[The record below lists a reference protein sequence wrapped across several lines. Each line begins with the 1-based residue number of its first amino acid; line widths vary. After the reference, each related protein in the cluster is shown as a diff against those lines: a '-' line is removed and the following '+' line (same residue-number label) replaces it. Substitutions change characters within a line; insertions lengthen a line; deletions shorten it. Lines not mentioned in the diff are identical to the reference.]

1 MLNFALIGIYIVF
14 IFLIS
19 KLFKNFYPNNQELL
33 RKIIHIGMGPL
44 IPLAKVL
51 EIEQSAAQYF
61 AGGMSILIVINYIYK
76 LFPIIEDV
84 DRKSFGTFFYCFS
97 LLILISLFWE
107 QDPLALTAGFFIMTL
122 GDGLAGL
129 IGKNFKSRSW
139 KIFNQKKSI
148 IGTTTMFLISLLV
161 LSTLGYAN
169 NIDFNYYYFG
179 IALLATLLE
188 QISIIGI
195 DNLSVPIITSLI
207 FNLLIQTRDQGM
219 DL

>member
-1 MLNFALIGIYIVF
+1 MLNFALIGIYIVL

-19 KLFKNFYPNNQELL
+19 KILKIFYPNNQELL

-44 IPLAKVL
+44 IPLAKFL

-61 AGGMSILIVINYIYK
+61 AGGISILILINYIYK
-76 LFPIIEDV
+76 LFPIIEDI
-84 DRKSFGTFFYCFS
+84 DRQSFGTFFYCFS

-107 QDPLALTAGFFIMTL
+107 QDPLSLTAGFFIMTF

-129 IGKNFKSRSW
+129 IGKNFKSKSW

-148 IGTTTMFLISLLV
+148 IGTTTMFLISFLV
-161 LSTLGYAN
+161 VSILGYKN
-169 NIDFNYYYFG
+169 NLDFNYYYFW
-179 IALLATLLE
+179 IALLATVLE

-195 DNLSVPIITSLI
+195 DNFSVPIVTSTV
-207 FNLLIQTRDQGM
+207 FHLLITN
-219 DL
+219 

>member
-1 MLNFALIGIYIVF
+1 LLNFALIGIYIVF

-44 IPLAKVL
+44 IPIAKFL
-51 EIEQSAAQYF
+51 DIEQSAALYF

-76 LFPIIEDV
+76 LFPIIEDI

-97 LLILISLFWE
+97 LLILFSLFWE
-107 QDPLALTAGFFIMTL
+107 LDPLALTAGFFIMTF

-129 IGKNFKSRSW
+129 IGKNFKSKSW

-148 IGTTTMFLISLLV
+148 IGTITMFLISLLV
-161 LSTLGYAN
+161 LFILGYIN
-169 NIDFNYYYFG
+169 NLDFNYYYFG

-188 QISIIGI
+188 QISIVGI
-195 DNLSVPIITSLI
+195 DNFLVPIITSII
-207 FNLLIQTRDQGM
+207 FHLLITN
-219 DL
+219 

>member
-19 KLFKNFYPNNQELL
+19 KLLKNFYPNNQELL

-44 IPLAKVL
+44 IPLAKFL

-61 AGGMSILIVINYIYK
+61 AGGISILILINYIYK
-76 LFPIIEDV
+76 LFPIIEDI
-84 DRKSFGTFFYCFS
+84 DRQSFGTFFYCFS

-107 QDPLALTAGFFIMTL
+107 QDPLSLTAGFFIMTF

-129 IGKNFKSRSW
+129 IGKNFKSKSW
-139 KIFNQKKSI
+139 KIFSQKKSI
-148 IGTTTMFLISLLV
+148 IGTTTMFLISFLV
-161 LSTLGYAN
+161 VSILGYKN
-169 NIDFNYYYFG
+169 NLDFNYYYFW
-179 IALLATLLE
+179 IALLATVLE

-195 DNLSVPIITSLI
+195 DNFSVPIVTSTV
-207 FNLLIQTRDQGM
+207 FHLLITN
-219 DL
+219 

>member
-44 IPLAKVL
+44 IPLAKFL

-107 QDPLALTAGFFIMTL
+107 KDPLALTAGFFIMTL

-129 IGKNFKSRSW
+129 IGKNFKSKTW
-139 KIFNQKKSI
+139 KIFSQKKSL
-148 IGTTTMFLISLLV
+148 IGTTTMFVISLLV
-161 LSTLGYAN
+161 LSFLGHNN

-179 IALLATLLE
+179 IALIATLLE

-195 DNLSVPIITSLI
+195 DNLSVPIITSII
-207 FNLLIQTRDQGM
+207 FHLLITK
-219 DL
+219 

>member
-1 MLNFALIGIYIVF
+1 LFNFALIGIYIVF

-44 IPLAKVL
+44 IPLAKFL

-61 AGGMSILIVINYIYK
+61 AGGISFLIVINYIYK
-76 LFPIIEDV
+76 LFPIIEDI

-107 QDPLALTAGFFIMTL
+107 QDPVALTAGFFIMTF

-129 IGKNFKSRSW
+129 IGKNFKSKNW
-139 KIFNQKKSI
+139 VIFNQKKSI
-148 IGTTTMFLISLLV
+148 IGTTTMFVISLIV
-161 LSTLGYAN
+161 ISILGYKN
-169 NIDFNYYYFG
+169 NFDFNYYYVV
-179 IALLATLLE
+179 IALIATLLE

-195 DNLSVPIITSLI
+195 DNFSVPIITSTI
-207 FNLLIQTRDQGM
+207 FHLLITN
-219 DL
+219 

>member
-44 IPLAKVL
+44 IPLAKFL
-51 EIEQSAAQYF
+51 EIEQSTAQYF
-61 AGGMSILIVINYIYK
+61 AGSMSILIVINYIYK

-97 LLILISLFWE
+97 LLILISLFWD

-139 KIFNQKKSI
+139 RIFNQKKSI
-148 IGTTTMFLISLLV
+148 IGTTTMLLISLLV
-161 LSTLGYAN
+161 LCIVGYTN
-169 NIDFNYYYFG
+169 NIDFNYYFFG

-195 DNLSVPIITSLI
+195 DNLSVPLITSVI
-207 FNLLIQTRDQGM
+207 FHLSITN
-219 DL
+219 

>member
-1 MLNFALIGIYIVF
+1 MLDFALIGIYITL

-19 KLFKNFYPNNQELL
+19 KLLKNFYPNNQELL

-44 IPLAKVL
+44 IPLAKFL

-61 AGGMSILIVINYIYK
+61 AGGISILILINYIYK
-76 LFPIIEDV
+76 LFPIIEDI
-84 DRKSFGTFFYCFS
+84 DRQSFGTFFYCFS

-107 QDPLALTAGFFIMTL
+107 QDPLSLTAGFFIMTF

-129 IGKNFKSRSW
+129 IGKNFKSKSW

-148 IGTTTMFLISLLV
+148 IGTTTMFLISFLV
-161 LSTLGYAN
+161 VSILGYKN
-169 NIDFNYYYFG
+169 NLDFNYYYFW
-179 IALLATLLE
+179 IALLATVLE

-195 DNLSVPIITSLI
+195 DNFSVPIVTSTV
-207 FNLLIQTRDQGM
+207 FHLLITN
-219 DL
+219 

>member
-1 MLNFALIGIYIVF
+1 MLNFALIGIYIIF

-19 KLFKNFYPNNQELL
+19 KIFKNFYPNNQELL

-44 IPLAKVL
+44 IPIAKFL
-51 EIEQSAAQYF
+51 EIDQSTAQYF

-76 LFPIIEDV
+76 LFPIIEDI

-107 QDPLALTAGFFIMTL
+107 KDPLALTAGFFIMTF

-139 KIFNQKKSI
+139 IIFDQKKSI
-148 IGTTTMFLISLLV
+148 IGTFTMFLVSLLV
-161 LSTLGYAN
+161 ISILGYEITA
-169 NIDFNYYYFG
+169 DFNYYYFL

-195 DNLSVPIITSLI
+195 DNFSVPIITSTI
-207 FNLLIQTRDQGM
+207 FNLLITN
-219 DL
+219 

>member
-44 IPLAKVL
+44 IPLAKFL
-51 EIEQSAAQYF
+51 EIELSAAQYF

-97 LLILISLFWE
+97 LLIMISLFWE

-148 IGTTTMFLISLLV
+148 IGTTTMFFVSLLV
-161 LSTLGYAN
+161 LSILGYAN
-169 NIDFNYYYFG
+169 NIDFNSYYFG
-179 IALLATLLE
+179 IALLATFLE

-195 DNLSVPIITSLI
+195 DNLSVPIITSII
-207 FNLLIQTRDQGM
+207 FHLLITN
-219 DL
+219 

>member
-1 MLNFALIGIYIVF
+1 MLNFAVIGIYIVF

-19 KLFKNFYPNNQELL
+19 KLLKNFYPNNQELL

-44 IPLAKVL
+44 IPLAKFL

-61 AGGMSILIVINYIYK
+61 AGGISILILINYIYK
-76 LFPIIEDV
+76 LFPIIEDI
-84 DRKSFGTFFYCFS
+84 DRQSFGTFFYCFS

-107 QDPLALTAGFFIMTL
+107 QDPLSLTAGFFIMTF

-129 IGKNFKSRSW
+129 IGKNFKSKSW

-148 IGTTTMFLISLLV
+148 IGTTTMFLISFLV
-161 LSTLGYAN
+161 VSILGYKN
-169 NIDFNYYYFG
+169 NLDFNYYYFW
-179 IALLATLLE
+179 IALLATVLE

-195 DNLSVPIITSLI
+195 DNFSVPIVTSTV
-207 FNLLIQTRDQGM
+207 FHLLITN
-219 DL
+219 

>member
-44 IPLAKVL
+44 IPIAKIL
-51 EIEQSAAQYF
+51 EIEQSTAQYF

-107 QDPLALTAGFFIMTL
+107 KDPIALTAGFFIMTL

-129 IGKNFKSRSW
+129 IGKNFQSRSW
-139 KIFNQKKSI
+139 KIFNQKKSF
-148 IGTTTMFLISLLV
+148 IGTTTMFSISLLV
-161 LSTLGYAN
+161 LSILGYIN

-179 IALLATLLE
+179 IALLATFLE

-195 DNLSVPIITSLI
+195 DNLSVPIITSII
-207 FNLLIQTRDQGM
+207 FHLLI
-219 DL
+219 

>member
-1 MLNFALIGIYIVF
+1 MLNFALIAFYIIF

-19 KLFKNFYPNNQELL
+19 RIFKSFYPNNQELL

-44 IPLAKVL
+44 IPLAKFL
-51 EIEQSAAQYF
+51 EIEQISAQYF

-76 LFPIIEDV
+76 LFPVIEDI

-97 LLILISLFWE
+97 LLILISLFWDR
-107 QDPLALTAGFFIMTL
+107 DPLALTAGFFIMTF

-148 IGTTTMFLISLLV
+148 IGTSTMFLISFLV
-161 LSTLGYAN
+161 VFILGYLN
-169 NIDFNYYYFG
+169 NIDFNYYFFG
-179 IALLATLLE
+179 IAFIATLLE

-195 DNLSVPIITSLI
+195 DNLSVPIITSTI
-207 FNLLIQTRDQGM
+207 FHLLI
-219 DL
+219 

>member
-1 MLNFALIGIYIVF
+1 LLNFALIGIYIVF

-19 KLFKNFYPNNQELL
+19 KLLKNFYPNNQELL

-44 IPLAKVL
+44 IPIAKFL

-61 AGGMSILIVINYIYK
+61 AGLMSILIVINYIYK
-76 LFPIIEDV
+76 LFPILEDI
-84 DRKSFGTFFYCFS
+84 DRKSFGTFFYSFS

-107 QDPLALTAGFFIMTL
+107 EDPLALTVGFFIMTF
-122 GDGLAGL
+122 GDGFAGL
-129 IGKNFKSRSW
+129 IGKNFKSKNW
-139 KIFNQKKSI
+139 TILNQKKSI

-161 LSTLGYAN
+161 VSTLGYKN
-169 NIDFNYYYFG
+169 NIEFNYYYFG

-195 DNLSVPIITSLI
+195 DNFSVPVISSTI
-207 FNLLIQTRDQGM
+207 FHLLITN
-219 DL
+219 

>member
-44 IPLAKVL
+44 IPLAKL
-51 EIEQSAAQYF
+51 LDIEQSAAQCF
-61 AGGMSILIVINYIYK
+61 AGGISILIIVNYIYK
-76 LFPIIEDV
+76 LFPIIEDI

-107 QDPLALTAGFFIMTL
+107 EDPLALTTGFFIMTF

-129 IGKNFKSRSW
+129 IGKNFKSKSW
-139 KIFNQKKSI
+139 EIFNQKKSI
-148 IGTTTMFLISLLV
+148 LGTTTMFFISLLV
-161 LSTLGYAN
+161 VSILGNTN

-179 IALLATLLE
+179 IALIATLLE

-195 DNLSVPIITSLI
+195 DNFSVPIITATV
-207 FNLLIQTRDQGM
+207 FHLLIGN
-219 DL
+219 

>member
-1 MLNFALIGIYIVF
+1 LLNFALIGIYIVL

-19 KLFKNFYPNNQELL
+19 KILKNFYPNNQELL

-44 IPLAKVL
+44 IPLAKFL
-51 EIEQSAAQYF
+51 EIEQTTAQYF
-61 AGGMSILIVINYIYK
+61 ACGMSILILINYIYK
-76 LFPIIEDV
+76 LFPIIEDI

-107 QDPLALTAGFFIMTL
+107 KDPLALTAGFFVMTF

-129 IGKNFKSRSW
+129 IGKNFKSKNW
-139 KIFNQKKSI
+139 TIFNQKKSI

-161 LSTLGYAN
+161 ISILGFKN
-169 NIDFNYYYFG
+169 NVDFNYYYFG

-195 DNLSVPIITSLI
+195 DNFSVPIITSTIFHFLI
-207 FNLLIQTRDQGM
+207 TN
-219 DL
+219 

>member
-44 IPLAKVL
+44 IPIAKFL

-61 AGGMSILIVINYIYK
+61 AGLMSILIVINYIYK
-76 LFPIIEDV
+76 LFPILEDI
-84 DRKSFGTFFYCFS
+84 DRKSFGTFFYSFS

-107 QDPLALTAGFFIMTL
+107 EDPLALTVGFFIMTF
-122 GDGLAGL
+122 GDGFAGL
-129 IGKNFKSRSW
+129 IGKNFKSKNW
-139 KIFNQKKSI
+139 TILNQKKSI

-161 LSTLGYAN
+161 VSTLGYKN
-169 NIDFNYYYFG
+169 NIEFNYYYFG

-195 DNLSVPIITSLI
+195 DNFSVPVISSTI
-207 FNLLIQTRDQGM
+207 FHLLITN
-219 DL
+219 

>member
-44 IPLAKVL
+44 IPIAKFL
-51 EIEQSAAQYF
+51 DIDQSAAQYF
-61 AGGMSILIVINYIYK
+61 AGGISILIVINYIYK
-76 LFPIIEDV
+76 LFPIIEDI

-107 QDPLALTAGFFIMTL
+107 KDPLALTAGFFIMTF

-129 IGKNFKSRSW
+129 IGKNFKSKSW
-139 KIFNQKKSI
+139 TIFNQKKSI

-161 LSTLGYAN
+161 VSVLGYQN

-195 DNLSVPIITSLI
+195 DNFSVPIITSTI
-207 FNLLIQTRDQGM
+207 FHLLITN
-219 DL
+219 

>member
-1 MLNFALIGIYIVF
+1 MFNFALIGIYIAL

-19 KLFKNFYPNNQELL
+19 KLFKNFYPNNKEFL

-44 IPLAKVL
+44 IPLAKFL

-61 AGGMSILIVINYIYK
+61 AGAMSVLIIINYIYK
-76 LFPIIEDV
+76 LIPIIEDI

-107 QDPLALTAGFFIMTL
+107 EDPLALTSGFFVMTF

-129 IGKNFKSRSW
+129 IGKNFKSKSW
-139 KIFNQKKSI
+139 TIFNQKKSI
-148 IGTTTMFLISLLV
+148 IGTTTMFLISLIV
-161 LSTLGYAN
+161 ISILGYQN
-169 NIDFNYYYFG
+169 NVDFNYYYIG

-195 DNLSVPIITSLI
+195 DNFSVPIITSTI
-207 FNLLIQTRDQGM
+207 FHLLISNNRII
-219 DL
+219 

>member
-19 KLFKNFYPNNQELL
+19 KIFKNFYPKNQELL

-44 IPLAKVL
+44 IPIAKFL
-51 EIEQSAAQYF
+51 DIDQSAAQYF
-61 AGGMSILIVINYIYK
+61 AGGISILIVINYIYK
-76 LFPIIEDV
+76 LFPIIEDI

-107 QDPLALTAGFFIMTL
+107 KDPLALTAGFFIMTF

-129 IGKNFKSRSW
+129 IGKNFKSKSW
-139 KIFNQKKSI
+139 TIFNQKKSI

-161 LSTLGYAN
+161 VSVLGYQN

-195 DNLSVPIITSLI
+195 DNFSVPIITSTI
-207 FNLLIQTRDQGM
+207 YHLLITS
-219 DL
+219 

>member
-19 KLFKNFYPNNQELL
+19 KLLKNFYPNNQELL

-44 IPLAKVL
+44 IPLAKFL

-61 AGGMSILIVINYIYK
+61 AGGISILILINYIYK
-76 LFPIIEDV
+76 LFPIIEDI
-84 DRKSFGTFFYCFS
+84 DRQSFGTFFYCFS

-107 QDPLALTAGFFIMTL
+107 QDPLSLTAGFFIMTF

-129 IGKNFKSRSW
+129 IGKNFKSKSW

-148 IGTTTMFLISLLV
+148 IGTTTMFLISFLV
-161 LSTLGYAN
+161 VSILGYKN
-169 NIDFNYYYFG
+169 NLDFNYYYFW
-179 IALLATLLE
+179 IALLATVLE

-195 DNLSVPIITSLI
+195 DNFSVPIVTSTV
-207 FNLLIQTRDQGM
+207 FHLLITK
-219 DL
+219 

>member
-44 IPLAKVL
+44 IPLAKFL

-61 AGGMSILIVINYIYK
+61 AGGISILILINYIYK
-76 LFPIIEDV
+76 LFPIIEDI
-84 DRKSFGTFFYCFS
+84 DRQSFGTFFYCFS

-107 QDPLALTAGFFIMTL
+107 QDPLSLTAGFFIMTF

-129 IGKNFKSRSW
+129 IGKNFKSKSW

-148 IGTTTMFLISLLV
+148 IGTTTMFLISFLV
-161 LSTLGYAN
+161 VSILGYKN
-169 NIDFNYYYFG
+169 NLDFNYYYFW
-179 IALLATLLE
+179 IALLATVLE

-195 DNLSVPIITSLI
+195 DNFSVPIVTSTV
-207 FNLLIQTRDQGM
+207 FHLLITN
-219 DL
+219 

>member
-19 KLFKNFYPNNQELL
+19 KLLKNFYPNNQELL
-33 RKIIHIGMGPL
+33 RKIIHIGIGPL
-44 IPLAKVL
+44 IPLAKFL
-51 EIEQSAAQYF
+51 EIEQSTAQYF
-61 AGGMSILIVINYIYK
+61 ASGMSILILINYIYK
-76 LFPIIEDV
+76 LFPIIEDI

-107 QDPLALTAGFFIMTL
+107 KDPLALTAGFFVMTF

-129 IGKNFKSRSW
+129 IGKNFKSKNW
-139 KIFNQKKSI
+139 TIFNQKKSI

-161 LSTLGYAN
+161 ISILGFKN
-169 NIDFNYYYFG
+169 NVDFNYYYFG

-195 DNLSVPIITSLI
+195 DNFSVPIITSTI
-207 FNLLIQTRDQGM
+207 FHFLTN
-219 DL
+219 

>member
-44 IPLAKVL
+44 IPLAKFL

-148 IGTTTMFLISLLV
+148 LGTTTMFLISLFV
-161 LSTLGYAN
+161 LSTLGYTN
-169 NIDFNYYYFG
+169 NINFNYYYFG

-195 DNLSVPIITSLI
+195 DNLSVPIITAII
-207 FNLLIQTRDQGM
+207 FHLFITS
-219 DL
+219 

>member
-1 MLNFALIGIYIVF
+1 MINFALIGIYIAF

-44 IPLAKVL
+44 IPLAKFL

-97 LLILISLFWE
+97 LLIMISLFWE
-107 QDPLALTAGFFIMTL
+107 HDPLALTAGFFIMTL

-139 KIFNQKKSI
+139 KIFNQRKSI
-148 IGTTTMFLISLLV
+148 LGTTTMFLISLFV
-161 LSTLGYAN
+161 LSTLGYTN
-169 NIDFNYYYFG
+169 NINFNYYYFL

-195 DNLSVPIITSLI
+195 DNLSVPIITSII
-207 FNLLIQTRDQGM
+207 FHLLITS
-219 DL
+219 

>member
-44 IPLAKVL
+44 IPLAKLL
-51 EIEQSAAQYF
+51 EIEQNAAQYF

-148 IGTTTMFLISLLV
+148 LGTTTMFLISLLV
-161 LSTLGYAN
+161 LSTLGYTN
-169 NIDFNYYYFG
+169 NINFNYYYFG

-195 DNLSVPIITSLI
+195 DNLSVPIITSII
-207 FNLLIQTRDQGM
+207 FHLLITN
-219 DL
+219 

>member
-1 MLNFALIGIYIVF
+1 MLNFALIGLYIVF

-107 QDPLALTAGFFIMTL
+107 KDPLALTAGFFIMTL

-129 IGKNFKSRSW
+129 IGKNFKSKTW
-139 KIFNQKKSI
+139 KIFSQKKSL
-148 IGTTTMFLISLLV
+148 IGTTTMFVISLLV
-161 LSTLGYAN
+161 LSILGYTN
-169 NIDFNYYYFG
+169 NINFNYYYFG

-195 DNLSVPIITSLI
+195 DNLSVPIITSII
-207 FNLLIQTRDQGM
+207 FHLLITN
-219 DL
+219 

>member
-1 MLNFALIGIYIVF
+1 LLNFALIGLYIVF

-107 QDPLALTAGFFIMTL
+107 KDPLALTAGFFIMTL

-129 IGKNFKSRSW
+129 IGKNFKSKTW
-139 KIFNQKKSI
+139 KIFSQKKSL
-148 IGTTTMFLISLLV
+148 IGTTTMFVISLLV
-161 LSTLGYAN
+161 LSILGYTN
-169 NIDFNYYYFG
+169 NLNFNYYYFW

-195 DNLSVPIITSLI
+195 DNLSVPIITSII
-207 FNLLIQTRDQGM
+207 FHLLIKS
-219 DL
+219 

>member
-1 MLNFALIGIYIVF
+1 MLNYALIGIYIVL

-19 KLFKNFYPNNQELL
+19 KLLKNFYPNNQELL

-44 IPLAKVL
+44 IPLAKFL
-51 EIEQSAAQYF
+51 DIEQSAAQYF
-61 AGGMSILIVINYIYK
+61 AGGMSILIIINYIYK
-76 LFPIIEDV
+76 LFPIIEDI

-107 QDPLALTAGFFIMTL
+107 EDPLALTAGFFIMTF

-129 IGKNFKSRSW
+129 IGKNFKSKNW
-139 KIFNQKKSI
+139 TILNQKKSI
-148 IGTTTMFLISLLV
+148 IGTTTMFVISLLV
-161 LSTLGYAN
+161 VSTLGYKN
-169 NIDFNYYYFG
+169 NVDFNYYYFG

-195 DNLSVPIITSLI
+195 DNFSVPIISSTI
-207 FNLLIQTRDQGM
+207 FHLVITN
-219 DL
+219 